1 MPLETLTADL
11 GSLSLLAVL
20 AVVFLYFAGLLGR
33 FIRPRKIYF
42 RRPRLLSAAE
52 LQFFHTLETVVG
64 DHFYLL
70 AKVRV
75 ADLVDVRGVYGHEW
89 WTAFARVSQKHV
101 DFLVASRQTLEVLV
115 AIELDDASHLR
126 GSRRKRD
133 DLLNAVFVQAGIPLI
148 RFTLDYS
155 TANVRDGL
163 CEAIG
168 LLRTSRAPAET
179 TSRKASEHC

>member
-20 AVVFLYFAGLLGR
+20 VAVFLCLAGLLGR

-64 DHFYLL
+64 DQFCLL

-75 ADLVDVRGVYGHEW
+75 ADLVDVRGVYGREW

-101 DFLVASRQTLEVLV
+101 DFLVASRQTVEVLV
-115 AIELDDASHLR
+115 AIELDDSSHLK
-126 GSRRKRD
+126 GSRCQRD
-133 DLLNAVFVQAGIPLI
+133 DLLNAVFMQAGIPLI
-148 RFTLDYS
+148 RFSLDYS
-155 TANVRDGL
+155 TADVRDAL
-163 CEAIG
+163 CEAVQ

-179 TSRKASEHC
+179 TSRT